1 MRRTFLPLLH
11 LPLLQHSM
19 QLIQN
24 RLLQHIPLTSN
35 SIIIAQKIRQM
46 NQRINYHLITDPTG
60 YFISLSDGVGDKLL

>member
-1 MRRTFLPLLH
+1 
-11 LPLLQHSM
+11 M

>member
-11 LPLLQHSM
+11 LPVFQHSM

-46 NQRINYHLITDPTG
+46 NQRINYHFITDPTG
-60 YFISLSDGVGDKLL
+60 YFISFADGVGDKLL